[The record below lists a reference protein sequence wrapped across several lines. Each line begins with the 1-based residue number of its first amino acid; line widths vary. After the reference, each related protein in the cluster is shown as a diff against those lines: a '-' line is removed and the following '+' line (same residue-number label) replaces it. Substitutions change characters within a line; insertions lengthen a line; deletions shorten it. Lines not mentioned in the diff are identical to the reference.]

1 MEEQLIILDDDIEE
15 AIVLEEDNEEAIV
28 LDDLG
33 YIGKNNYRNDINK
46 PKINGEELI
55 DDKSS
60 KELHLQDE
68 MFAISNLELEEIFKY

>member
-1 MEEQLIILDDDIEE
+1 MEKQLINLNNIEE

-33 YIGKNNYRNDINK
+33 YVGNNDYRNDVNK

-55 DDKSS
+55 GNKTS

-68 MFAISNLELEEIFKY
+68 MLSISNLELEEIFKY